1 MKKLATI
8 LPIVETIFWI
18 LASLFARQL
27 VDVVARQWNI
37 GELGVFFLKI
47 AVVLAL
53 IGFALWLH
61 RVLMRWLVIKGWL
74 PPERQD

>member
-1 MKKLATI
+1 MKKRAPI

-18 LASLFARQL
+18 VVSLYSRQL
-27 VDVVARQWNI
+27 VDVVAARWQI
-37 GELGVFFLKI
+37 GPLGVFLLKI

-53 IGFALWLH
+53 IAFAVWLH
-61 RVLMRWLVIKGWL
+61 RVVVRWLVIKGLL